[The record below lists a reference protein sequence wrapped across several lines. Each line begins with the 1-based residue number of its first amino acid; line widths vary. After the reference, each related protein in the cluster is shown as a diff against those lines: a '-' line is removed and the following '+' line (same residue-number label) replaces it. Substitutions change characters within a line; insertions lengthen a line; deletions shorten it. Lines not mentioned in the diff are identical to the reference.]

1 MKAYLV
7 GLGIPSQ
14 DIYEDHAGYSTYES
28 MYRARHVFGA
38 QRIIVT
44 TQAYHLYRSLY
55 AAHGLGMEAV
65 GVASDHGTYLNQTSY
80 SVREVL
86 ARTKDFFNTLV
97 QNPQGECGPIAAP
110 GEQVSLAE
118 SGDFVVSIPAIHSGW
133 ADSAGRS
140 EVRPSGATRRP
151 TRPQGELAPTERSV
165 ERRPGESVHLRES
178 YCLTFATMFTRRPG
192 TDDLLHDGFALK
204 RVGNGSLSG
213 GQHLFLRGISGHSD
227 AAPSPCRRAV
237 TASSTWLSFAW
248 SEFDSGH
255 GALCTDPS
263 RPSTVRHNSSAQCG
277 AMGAISFTM
286 VSATSA
292 SSA

>member
-1 MKAYLV
+1 MAASQKKPRNPIARLISIPLKVVLGVVLAAVLAVGVANAVTIGTTRGDMHVVADLTDYNADAIVVLGASVHPDGTPSDMLRHRLDTAWALYDAGAADAIIVSGDNRAANYNESAAMKAYLV

-65 GVASDHGTYLNQTSY
+65 GVASDHGAYLNQTSY
-80 SVREVL
+80 SLREVL

-118 SGDFVVSIPAIHSGW
+118 SGD
-133 ADSAGRS
+133 
-140 EVRPSGATRRP
+140 
-151 TRPQGELAPTERSV
+151 
-165 ERRPGESVHLRES
+165 
-178 YCLTFATMFTRRPG
+178 
-192 TDDLLHDGFALK
+192 
-204 RVGNGSLSG
+204 LS
-213 GQHLFLRGISGHSD
+213 
-227 AAPSPCRRAV
+227 
-237 TASSTWLSFAW
+237 
-248 SEFDSGH
+248 
-255 GALCTDPS
+255 
-263 RPSTVRHNSSAQCG
+263 
-277 AMGAISFTM
+277 
-286 VSATSA
+286 
-292 SSA
+292 